1 MSCSASAHSP
11 QCLRRERWVS
21 ACCGT
26 LTPQRRYFVKKKVL
40 LLLSVIAMM
49 VLLFAPAALATHHT
63 AMSTATSTP
72 TSSATATTM
81 ATASATATATALPKS
96 GGPELVGPITL
107 AASLVLIASG
117 LGALALVR
125 RSVS

>member
-1 MSCSASAHSP
+1 M
-11 QCLRRERWVS
+11 
-21 ACCGT
+21 
-26 LTPQRRYFVKKKVL
+26 KKKVL
-40 LLLSVIAMM
+40 LLLSVIAVMI
-49 VLLFAPAALATHHT
+49 LLFAPAALATHHT

-81 ATASATATATALPKS
+81 ATATASATASATATATALPKS

>member
-1 MSCSASAHSP
+1 M
-11 QCLRRERWVS
+11 
-21 ACCGT
+21 
-26 LTPQRRYFVKKKVL
+26 KKKVL
-40 LLLSVIAMM
+40 LLLSVIAVMI
-49 VLLFAPAALATHHT
+49 LLFAPAALATHHT

-81 ATASATATATALPKS
+81 ATATASATASATATALPKS

>member
-63 AMSTATSTP
+63 AMSTATS
-72 TSSATATTM
+72 SATATTM

-96 GGPELVGPITL
+96 GGPALVGPITL

>member
-81 ATASATATATALPKS
+81 ATATASATALPKS

>member
-1 MSCSASAHSP
+1 M
-11 QCLRRERWVS
+11 
-21 ACCGT
+21 
-26 LTPQRRYFVKKKVL
+26 KKKVL
-40 LLLSVIAMM
+40 LLLSVIAVM

-63 AMSTATSTP
+63 AMSTATSSA

-81 ATASATATATALPKS
+81 ATATASATATATALPKS
-96 GGPELVGPITL
+96 GGPALVGPITL